1 MTLDAL
7 PPRSLRTLPLAPLL
21 VALLFSAAP
30 VSMGQ
35 EPPSAPGPQALP
47 SDPAGGSA
55 AEEKPRRSITLTV
68 DECVELAIRQNHGLA
83 ADWLARRIADA
94 GIEEARGAFDPIFGT
109 TASWAE
115 DRVPIGSALGGAS
128 VLEDSVITWDSSLGG
143 LLPTGLTYD
152 VTWNVVNTDNNNS
165 FQLFNPQ
172 TRNSL
177 TVNVTQPL
185 LRGAWTTVNEQ
196 QIRSAEI
203 AKSTSD
209 EDFNAALSTLI
220 HGVRS
225 AYWDLSFARRNVQLR
240 KANLELGQE
249 SVRITRR
256 RYAEGLVP
264 ASDILTATA
273 EVYRREEALISA
285 QNVLYNAEDA
295 LKRLIFAFANRP
307 EWDFEIVSGTAPR
320 EPGGIPTPALES
332 ALADAFRD
340 RADLRSQRLSLRQRE
355 LDLFVARNGLQ
366 PQLDLVGSWRSQALG
381 TELSDTWED
390 TLTGEEQSY
399 SVGLQLSVPIGNTA
413 ARARLR
419 RAELQI
425 RQSVELLRELENQIA
440 TEVRTAVRDLH
451 YLQRK
456 WEAAVQTRRNTE
468 EDHRAQRVKLDLGL
482 ITQFDLQTVEQ
493 NLVQSRTSEVEAQ
506 TDHERALSNF
516 ERVIGRSY
524 REGWI
529 QGLVA
534 ASRLGRN
541 AAL

>member
-1 MTLDAL
+1 MKLDDH
-7 PPRSLRTLPLAPLL
+7 PPRRLGALHLACTSF
-21 VALLFSAAP
+21 ALLAATRLADA
-30 VSMGQ
+30 Q
-35 EPPSAPGPQALP
+35 EPQPAPSAEEREG
-47 SDPAGGSA
+47 A
-55 AEEKPRRSITLTV
+55 AEEPRRRSITLTV

-83 ADWLARRIADA
+83 AEWLARRIADA
-94 GIEEARGAFDPIFGT
+94 GIEEARGAFDPVFGT
-109 TASWAE
+109 NGSWAE
-115 DRVPIGSALGGAS
+115 DRVPIGSSLGGAS
-128 VLEDSVITWDSSLGG
+128 VLQDSVITWDSSLRG

-152 VTWNVVNTDNNNS
+152 VTWNVVNTDTNNS

-172 TRNSL
+172 TRNNL
-177 TVNVTQPL
+177 TVNLTQPL

-203 AKSTSD
+203 TKSASD
-209 EDFNAALSTLI
+209 ENFNAALSTLI
-220 HGVRS
+220 HAVRS
-225 AYWDLSFARRNVQLR
+225 AYWDLSFARRDVQLR

-264 ASDILTATA
+264 ASDILTANA
-273 EVYRREEALISA
+273 EVYRREEALIGA
-285 QNVLYNAEDA
+285 QNALYNAEDA

-340 RADLRSQRLSLRQRE
+340 RADLRSRRLTLRQRE
-355 LDLFVARNGLQ
+355 LDLLVARNGLQ
-366 PQLDLVGSWRSQALG
+366 PQLDLVGTWRSQALG
-381 TELSDTWED
+381 TELSDTWKD
-390 TLTGEEQSY
+390 TLTGDQQSY
-399 SVGLQLSVPIGNTA
+399 SVGLQLSVPIGNIA

-425 RQSVELLRELENQIA
+425 RQAVEQLREIENQIA

-493 NLVQSRTSEVEAQ
+493 NLVQARTSEVESQ
-506 TDHERALSNF
+506 TDYERALSNF

-541 AAL
+541 ATL